1 MGIAMEGDP
10 RERKNR
16 RGSLD
21 DMKMKVA
28 RFSRGKAAN
37 LGVRLLLSSVL
48 LVWLLEIQVLVA
60 LPAVLLQK

>member
-21 DMKMKVA
+21 DMEMKAA